1 MDYEA
6 AVAAAPN
13 GWRHF
18 DRRDIERLPNAIR
31 RQALRGVPDDEL
43 QRMKDGDAPAAE
55 RVVRALFWTL
65 VYHLEPGRWDEL
77 ARAEPVAPALLDALP
92 RVDRAVD
99 VGAGSGRLTAH
110 LVRRAG
116 AVVAV
121 EPAIGLL
128 SMLRER
134 LPGVQAVSGFAEAL
148 PVRDGW
154 SQLTAACGA
163 FGPDPAVLS
172 ELKRVTCRG
181 GVVAL
186 VNPEQPEWF
195 EAHGWERRDVA
206 PATVETHERWIDE
219 FFGPPDPPRVLV
231 TRRRIMRAT

>member
-1 MDYEA
+1 
-6 AVAAAPN
+6 
-13 GWRHF
+13 
-18 DRRDIERLPNAIR
+18 
-31 RQALRGVPDDEL
+31 
-43 QRMKDGDAPAAE
+43 MKEGDAPAEE
-55 RVVRALFWTL
+55 RVIRALFWTL

-77 ARAEPVAPALLDALP
+77 ARAEPVAPALIDALP
-92 RVDRAVD
+92 RVTRAVD

-110 LVRRAG
+110 LVHRADV
-116 AVVAV
+116 VVAV

-128 SMLRER
+128 RMLHER
-134 LPGVQAVSGFAEAL
+134 LPRVQAVAGFAEAL

-163 FGPDPAVLS
+163 FGPDAAVLS
-172 ELKRVTCRG
+172 ELERVTCHS

-195 EAHGWERRDVA
+195 EAHGWERRDVV
-206 PATVETHERWIDE
+206 PAAVTTHERWIDE

-231 TRRRIMRAT
+231 LKTV